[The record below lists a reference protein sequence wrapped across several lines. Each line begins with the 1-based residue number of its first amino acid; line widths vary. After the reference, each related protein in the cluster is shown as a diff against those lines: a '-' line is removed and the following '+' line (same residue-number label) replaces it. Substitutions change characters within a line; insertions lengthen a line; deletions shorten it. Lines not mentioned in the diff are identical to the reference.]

1 MKKLVLLLA
10 VAALAISCEREIEID
25 IDNIAFGDST
35 NILMGGKWVHK
46 DYNNYDG
53 VPSTYTKTLIFYTD
67 SNALYYTSYKEP
79 SDSYTTTP
87 EELKYVFDGEN
98 GILFERK
105 SDGSYYT
112 LGDSIKY
119 DKESQILF
127 RAGNRTWSMNPIY
140 DFHREEL

>member
-25 IDNIAFGDST
+25 TDNIAFGDST

-53 VPSTYTKTLIFYTD
+53 VPSTFTSTFIFYTD
-67 SNALYYTSYKEP
+67 SNALYYTSYEEP
-79 SDSYTTTP
+79 FDSYTTTP
-87 EELKYVFDGEN
+87 EEWKYVFDGEN
-98 GILFERK
+98 GLLFEQISEGRVSK
-105 SDGSYYT
+105 F
-112 LGDSIKY
+112 GDSIKY
-119 DKESQILF
+119 DKESQTLLW
-127 RAGNRTWSMNPIY
+127 AANRTWSMNPIY